1 VKKIMEIEPAQ
12 AGWYARWRLTPE
24 DTRTSP
30 LTVWAVV
37 EDDATGA
44 RQVVG
49 VDALGQWQ
57 GSLENEAGWDFVR
70 YVFQPIDAGQPDDLF
85 NPVHSPAERV
95 PHPRGA
101 LP

>member
-1 VKKIMEIEPAQ
+1 MKRIIEIEPAP

-30 LTVWAVV
+30 LTVWALV
-37 EDDATGA
+37 EDDTSGA

-57 GSLENEAGWDFVR
+57 GNLENEPDWDFVH
-70 YVFQPIDAGQPDDLF
+70 YVFQPPGAGQPEDLV
-85 NPVHSPAERV
+85 NPIHLPAERM
-95 PHPRGA
+95 PHPRSA